1 MAGPRCIKACGLL
14 AASSMLASTPGTGL
28 AQSLD
33 GDTGVA
39 VLQSSSAVRGVKTR
53 TSVIPFV
60 YADYGR
66 WFARIDTV
74 GVRTLDVGKGSL
86 ELVARAGQDGWRLE
100 DDAALNGLAERK
112 GAALIGI
119 GTFQRTEFGAFFAH
133 LYHDVGHSKGS
144 LLALSAVGRFSI
156 GRAVAYPSLSLDWRD
171 ARYNRYTLGVTAEE
185 AAAHPQ
191 ALRAYQ
197 PTDAVVPKLGLLV
210 DVPVSGPWHVLGSAS
225 VRALPSELKH
235 SPLTQG
241 STEHTLLVAGVYRW
255 Q

>member
-1 MAGPRCIKACGLL
+1 MAAWQPIKTCGLL
-14 AASSMLASTPGTGL
+14 AASWVLASAPGAAV

-33 GDTGVA
+33 GDTGLA
-39 VLQSSSAVRGVKTR
+39 VLHSSSAVRGVKAST
-53 TSVIPFV
+53 TVIPFV

-74 GVRTLDVGKGSL
+74 GVRTLDFGRGSL
-86 ELVARAGQDGWRLE
+86 ELVARAGQDGWRIE

-112 GAALIGI
+112 STALIGM

-156 GRAVAYPSLSLDWRD
+156 GRTVVYPSLSLDWRD
-171 ARYNRYTLGVTAEE
+171 ARYNRYYQGVTADE
-185 AAAHPQ
+185 AAAHPA
-191 ALRAYQ
+191 ALHAYQ

-210 DVPVSGPWHVLGSAS
+210 DWPVSGPWHLLGSAS

-235 SPLTQG
+235 SPLVQR
-241 STEHTLLVAGVYRW
+241 STEHTLLIAGVYRW
-255 Q
+255 K